1 MIEHVQKKQ
10 DIQVSTV
17 KQVKNTSNVT
27 TPTFEFKTEAL
38 KDSYTPKSFCDED
51 TKALLMNATK
61 EIGISNYNPTVLKN
75 NNIAIAKSQTHLID
89 MIKYYEGDKNY
100 YYEAFTSSYKDKFG
114 TSTYGFG
121 ELGKKN
127 VTQKQ
132 AYEGL
137 CKKLKQTSKEVKNV
151 LNNRIGKG
159 TYEALPS
166 SIKEVLIDLCYNKGL
181 PKISQNA
188 ALMQAIKTK
197 DYSGVIKN
205 SVYLYS
211 GKSNAVKKEEP
222 GLYSRSLNRMILGIK
237 DLKGKEL
244 AEAKVEIENVYKRAK
259 NCFKKN
265 NSSTAELDKIYEQY
279 KTGKISS
286 EPISAESY
294 KVKIKENFKGKGL
307 YSIAKTYYE
316 KIGNTEIS
324 FTDFYKKIQ
333 ILNNEPDSIEVGQ
346 EIKLPLIKGVSK
358 LKTSESIAALNQKT
372 QTKNISQE
380 DNALKNTEE
389 KPGFWKSIGNGI
401 VNFFK
406 AIGNGIKNA
415 CKWVVGF
422 FSKKEDKGIEQEE
435 DDSSKTPFE
444 RILKRGKIEQM
455 GELSVINY
463 DYTIKQGDNLWSLA
477 KEYDTNVD
485 RLTNDNKITDAS
497 KINIDQHI
505 NIQKLGYKVKK
516 GDNLFQIAKK
526 FGLTVEML
534 KDLNNMEDA
543 NQIKADKMIEIPG
556 FIYETKEGDSLEKIA
571 KQMEVSVDDLK
582 KINNMSTDEIKA
594 GQKLIV
600 VYNDSDYSIAAN
612 KKKVTVDKAT
622 NTITEVVDMSSNKKL
637 KNRPLLQEKRKV
649 NGQVEATRHVFKP
662 TGKGKL
668 SGKTIIVNAG
678 HGYSQAG
685 TDAGATGIDHVE
697 DEWLHNYD
705 NAIRLTNRLCRQ
717 GAKVIFL
724 QGGVNIIGKEIEKKE
739 NKADLFISVHV
750 NACEKPT
757 QDRTQVYFSKN
768 HLDITKKS
776 KKLAQMMERNF
787 DNWIPKHEKIS
798 AKDKFTNPATKKQD
812 YAQSDSANYLVLRE
826 SEKKQNIPA
835 VLWETAFMISPKGR
849 ERLTNPKLMDRYSDL
864 MTKSVVEYFN

>member
-1 MIEHVQKKQ
+1 MINYIQKMNDVKTSEVKVPKFNFQ
-10 DIQVSTV
+10 DYEYKSTFNFETAAPRDNYSV
-17 KQVKNTSNVT
+17 KQ
-27 TPTFEFKTEAL
+27 L
-38 KDSYTPKSFCDED
+38 WDED
-51 TKALLMNATK
+51 TKAVLMNATRQM
-61 EIGISNYNPTVLKN
+61 GISNYSPSKLSDDNV
-75 NNIAIAKSQTHLID
+75 AIAKAQTHLID
-89 MIKYYEGDKNY
+89 MLKYFEGDRNY
-100 YYEAFTSSYKDKFG
+100 YYEAYTTPYQDKFKNW
-114 TSTYGFG
+114 THGFG
-121 ELGKKN
+121 ELGKKK

-132 AYEGL
+132 AYEGM
-137 CKKLKQTSKEVKNV
+137 CKKLEQASKEVKNV
-151 LNNRIGKG
+151 LNKRIANG
-159 TYEALPS
+159 TYEALPN

-181 PKISQNA
+181 PKITQNA
-188 ALMQAIKTK
+188 ALMQAIKSK

-211 GKSNAVKKEEP
+211 GKSGAEKKEEP
-222 GLYSRSLNRMILGIK
+222 GLYTRSLNRMILGTK
-237 DLKGKEL
+237 DLQGKEL
-244 AEAKVEIENVYKRAK
+244 QESKQEIENVYKRAK
-259 NCFKKN
+259 ACFAAN
-265 NSSTAELDKIYEQY
+265 NKSTMALDKIYEQY
-279 KTGKISS
+279 KTGKISAV
-286 EPISAESY
+286 PISAESY
-294 KVKIKENFKGKGL
+294 KVKVEEKFKGKGL
-307 YSIAKTYYE
+307 FAIAQAMYKELGT
-316 KIGNTEIS
+316 TTMS
-324 FTDFYKKIQ
+324 FNEFYKQ
-333 ILNNEPDSIEVGQ
+333 IKDLNNEPDSVEVGQ
-346 EIKLPLIKGVSK
+346 ELKIPAIKEAAK
-358 LKTSESIAALNQKT
+358 LVKTGKTEAANKKVEVNNAEQKESVEK
-372 QTKNISQE
+372 
-380 DNALKNTEE
+380 EE
-389 KPGFWKSIGNGI
+389 KSSIWKRIGNGI

-406 AIGNGIKNA
+406 SIGNWFKNL
-415 CKWVVGF
+415 
-422 FSKKEDKGIEQEE
+422 FSKKEEVEE
-435 DDSSKTPFE
+435 DDSCKTPFQ
-444 RILKRGKIEQM
+444 RLLKKAQIKEM
-455 GELSVINY
+455 GELSVISY
-463 DYTIKQGDNLWSLA
+463 DYTVKQGDNLWKLA

-497 KINIDQHI
+497 KIKIDQHI

-516 GDNLFQIAKK
+516 GDNLFQISKK

-534 KDLNNMEDA
+534 KDLNNIEDV
-543 NQIKADKMIEIPG
+543 NQIKADEMIEIPG

-571 KQMEVSVDDLK
+571 KQMEVSVNDLK

-600 VYNDSDYSIAAN
+600 VYNDSDYSVAAN

-622 NTITEVVDMSSNKKL
+622 NTTTEVVDMSSNKKL
-637 KNRPLLQEKRKV
+637 KNRPLLQEKRRV
-649 NGQVEATRHVFKP
+649 NGQVEATRHVFEP

-685 TDAGATGIDHVE
+685 TDAGTTGIDNVE

-750 NACEKPT
+750 NACETPT

-776 KKLAQMMERNF
+776 EKLAQMMERNF

-798 AKDKFTNPATKKQD
+798 AKEKFINPSTKKQD

-849 ERLTNPKLMDRYSDL
+849 ERLTNPKLMDSYSDL
-864 MTKSVVEYFN
+864 MTKSVVEYFS

>member
-1 MIEHVQKKQ
+1 MINYIQKMNDVKTSDVKVPKFNFQDYEYKSTFNFATAAPSDNYSVQQ
-10 DIQVSTV
+10 LWDEET
-17 KQVKNTSNVT
+17 
-27 TPTFEFKTEAL
+27 
-38 KDSYTPKSFCDED
+38 KSV
-51 TKALLMNATK
+51 LMNATK
-61 EIGISNYNPTVLKN
+61 QMGISNYSPSKLTDD
-75 NNIAIAKSQTHLID
+75 NIAIAKAQTHLID
-89 MIKYYEGDKNY
+89 MLKYFEGDRNY
-100 YYEAFTSSYKDKFG
+100 YYEAYTTPYQDKFKNW
-114 TSTYGFG
+114 THGFG
-121 ELGKKN
+121 ELGKKK
-127 VTQKQ
+127 VTQEQ
-132 AYEGL
+132 AYEGM
-137 CKKLKQTSKEVKNV
+137 CKKLEQASKEVKNV
-151 LNNRIGKG
+151 LNKRIANG
-159 TYEALPS
+159 TYEALPN

-181 PKISQNA
+181 PKITQNA
-188 ALMQAIKTK
+188 ALMQAIKSK

-211 GKSNAVKKEEP
+211 GKSGAEKKEEP
-222 GLYSRSLNRMILGIK
+222 GLYTRSLNRMILGTK
-237 DLKGKEL
+237 DLQGREL
-244 AEAKVEIENVYKRAK
+244 EESKQEIEQIYKRAK
-259 NCFKKN
+259 ACFAAN
-265 NSSTAELDKIYEQY
+265 NQSTMALDKIYEQY
-279 KTGKISS
+279 KTGKISAV
-286 EPISAESY
+286 PISAESY
-294 KVKIKENFKGKGL
+294 KVKVEEKFKGKGL
-307 YSIAKTYYE
+307 FAIAQSLYKELGT
-316 KIGNTEIS
+316 TTIS
-324 FTDFYKKIQ
+324 FKDFYKQ
-333 ILNNEPDSIEVGQ
+333 IKDLNNEPDSVEVGQ
-346 EIKLPLIKGVSK
+346 ELKIPAIKEAAK
-358 LKTSESIAALNQKT
+358 LVKTEKTEVANKKVEVNNAEQKESVEK
-372 QTKNISQE
+372 
-380 DNALKNTEE
+380 EE
-389 KPGFWKSIGNGI
+389 KSSIWKRIGNGI

-406 AIGNGIKNA
+406 SIGNWFKNL
-415 CKWVVGF
+415 
-422 FSKKEDKGIEQEE
+422 FSKKEEVEE
-435 DDSSKTPFE
+435 DDSCKTPFQ
-444 RILKRGKIEQM
+444 RLLKKAQIKEM
-455 GELSVINY
+455 GELSVISY
-463 DYTIKQGDNLWSLA
+463 DYTVKQGDNLWKLA

-497 KINIDQHI
+497 KIKIDQHI

-516 GDNLFQIAKK
+516 GDNLFQISKK

-534 KDLNNMEDA
+534 KDLNNIEDV
-543 NQIKADKMIEIPG
+543 NQIKADEMIEIPG

-600 VYNDSDYSIAAN
+600 VYNDSDYSVAAN

-622 NTITEVVDMSSNKKL
+622 NTTTEVVDMSSNKKL
-637 KNRPLLQEKRKV
+637 KNRPLLQEKRRV
-649 NGQVEATRHVFKP
+649 NGQVEATRHVFEP

-685 TDAGATGIDHVE
+685 TDAGTTGIGNVE

-750 NACEKPT
+750 NACETPT
-757 QDRTQVYFSKN
+757 QDRTQIYFSKN

-776 KKLAQMMERNF
+776 EKLAQMMERNF

-798 AKDKFTNPATKKQD
+798 AKEKFINPSTKKQD

-849 ERLTNPKLMDRYSDL
+849 ERLTNPKLMDSYSDL
-864 MTKSVVEYFN
+864 MTKSVVEYFS

>member
-1 MIEHVQKKQ
+1 MINYIQKMNDVKTSEVKVPKFNFQ
-10 DIQVSTV
+10 DYEYKSTFNFETAAPRDNYSV
-17 KQVKNTSNVT
+17 KQ
-27 TPTFEFKTEAL
+27 L
-38 KDSYTPKSFCDED
+38 WDED
-51 TKALLMNATK
+51 TKAVLMNATRQM
-61 EIGISNYNPTVLKN
+61 GISNYSPSKLSDDNV
-75 NNIAIAKSQTHLID
+75 AIAKAQTHLID
-89 MIKYYEGDKNY
+89 MLKYFEGDRNY
-100 YYEAFTSSYKDKFG
+100 YYEAYTTPYQDKFKNW
-114 TSTYGFG
+114 THGFG
-121 ELGKKN
+121 ELGKKK

-132 AYEGL
+132 AYEGM
-137 CKKLKQTSKEVKNV
+137 CKKLEQASKEVKNV
-151 LNNRIGKG
+151 LNKRIADG
-159 TYEALPS
+159 TYEALPN

-181 PKISQNA
+181 PKITQNA
-188 ALMQAIKTK
+188 ALMQAIKSK

-211 GKSNAVKKEEP
+211 GKSGAEKKEEP
-222 GLYSRSLNRMILGIK
+222 GLYTRSLNRMILGTK
-237 DLKGKEL
+237 DLQGKEL
-244 AEAKVEIENVYKRAK
+244 EESKQEIENVYKRAK
-259 NCFKKN
+259 ACFAAN
-265 NSSTAELDKIYEQY
+265 NKSTMALDKIYEQY
-279 KTGKISS
+279 KTGKISAV
-286 EPISAESY
+286 PISAESY
-294 KVKIKENFKGKGL
+294 KVKVEEKFKGKGL
-307 YSIAKTYYE
+307 FAIAQSLYKELGT
-316 KIGNTEIS
+316 TTIS
-324 FTDFYKKIQ
+324 FKDFYKQ
-333 ILNNEPDSIEVGQ
+333 IKDLNNEPDSVEVGQ
-346 EIKLPLIKGVSK
+346 ELKIPAIKEAAK
-358 LKTSESIAALNQKT
+358 LVKTEKTEAVNKKVEVNNAEQNESVEK
-372 QTKNISQE
+372 
-380 DNALKNTEE
+380 EE
-389 KPGFWKSIGNGI
+389 KSSIWKRIGNGI

-406 AIGNGIKNA
+406 SIGNWFKNL
-415 CKWVVGF
+415 
-422 FSKKEDKGIEQEE
+422 FSKKEEVTEE
-435 DDSSKTPFE
+435 DDSCKTPFQ
-444 RILKRGKIEQM
+444 RLLKKAQIKEM
-455 GELSVINY
+455 GELSVISY
-463 DYTIKQGDNLWSLA
+463 DYTVKQGDNLWKLA

-497 KINIDQHI
+497 KIKIDQHI

-516 GDNLFQIAKK
+516 GDNLFQISKK

-534 KDLNNMEDA
+534 KDLNNIEDV
-543 NQIKADKMIEIPG
+543 NQIKADEMIEIPG

-600 VYNDSDYSIAAN
+600 VYNDSDYSVAAN

-622 NTITEVVDMSSNKKL
+622 NTTTEVVDMSSNKKL
-637 KNRPLLQEKRKV
+637 KNRPLLQEKRRV
-649 NGQVEATRHVFKP
+649 NGQVEATRHVFEP

-685 TDAGATGIDHVE
+685 TDAGTTGIDNVE

-750 NACEKPT
+750 NACETPT

-776 KKLAQMMERNF
+776 EKLAKMMERNF
-787 DNWIPKHEKIS
+787 DNWIPKHEKIA
-798 AKDKFTNPATKKQD
+798 AKDVFKNNGKQD
-812 YAQSDSANYLVLRE
+812 YAQSESANYLVLRE

-849 ERLTNPKLMDRYSDL
+849 ERLTNPKLMDSYSDL
-864 MTKSVVEYFN
+864 MTKSVVEYFS

>member
-1 MIEHVQKKQ
+1 MINYIQKMNDVKTSEVKVPKFNFQ
-10 DIQVSTV
+10 DYEYKSTFNFETAAPRDNYSV
-17 KQVKNTSNVT
+17 KQ
-27 TPTFEFKTEAL
+27 L
-38 KDSYTPKSFCDED
+38 WDED
-51 TKALLMNATK
+51 TKAVLMNATRQM
-61 EIGISNYNPTVLKN
+61 GISNYSPSKLSDDNV
-75 NNIAIAKSQTHLID
+75 AIAKAQTHLID
-89 MIKYYEGDKNY
+89 MLKYFEGDRNY
-100 YYEAFTSSYKDKFG
+100 YYEAYTTPYQDKFKNW
-114 TSTYGFG
+114 THGFG
-121 ELGKKN
+121 ELGKKK

-132 AYEGL
+132 AYEGM
-137 CKKLKQTSKEVKNV
+137 CKKLEQASKEVKNV
-151 LNNRIGKG
+151 LNKRIANG
-159 TYEALPS
+159 TYEALPN

-181 PKISQNA
+181 PKITQNA
-188 ALMQAIKTK
+188 ALMQAIKSK

-211 GKSNAVKKEEP
+211 GKSGAEKKEEP
-222 GLYSRSLNRMILGIK
+222 GLYTRSLNRMILGTK
-237 DLKGKEL
+237 DLQGKEL
-244 AEAKVEIENVYKRAK
+244 QESKQEIENVYKRAK
-259 NCFKKN
+259 ACFAAN
-265 NSSTAELDKIYEQY
+265 NKSTMALDKIYEQY
-279 KTGKISS
+279 KTGKISAV
-286 EPISAESY
+286 PISAESY
-294 KVKIKENFKGKGL
+294 KVKVEEKFKGKGL
-307 YSIAKTYYE
+307 FAIAQAMYKELGT
-316 KIGNTEIS
+316 TTMS
-324 FTDFYKKIQ
+324 FNEFYKQ
-333 ILNNEPDSIEVGQ
+333 IKDLNNEPDSVEVGQ
-346 EIKLPLIKGVSK
+346 ELKIPAIKEAAK
-358 LKTSESIAALNQKT
+358 LVKTGKTEAANKKVEVNNAEQKESVEK
-372 QTKNISQE
+372 
-380 DNALKNTEE
+380 EE
-389 KPGFWKSIGNGI
+389 KSSIWKRIGNGI

-406 AIGNGIKNA
+406 SIGNWFKNL
-415 CKWVVGF
+415 
-422 FSKKEDKGIEQEE
+422 FSKKEEVEE
-435 DDSSKTPFE
+435 DDSCKTPFQ
-444 RILKRGKIEQM
+444 RLLKKAQIKEM
-455 GELSVINY
+455 GELSVISY
-463 DYTIKQGDNLWSLA
+463 DYTVKQGDNLWKLA

-497 KINIDQHI
+497 KIKIDQHI

-516 GDNLFQIAKK
+516 GDNLFQISKK

-534 KDLNNMEDA
+534 KDLNNIEDV
-543 NQIKADKMIEIPG
+543 NQIKADEMIEIPG

-600 VYNDSDYSIAAN
+600 VYNDSDYSVAAN

-622 NTITEVVDMSSNKKL
+622 NTTTEVVDMSSNKKL
-637 KNRPLLQEKRKV
+637 KNRPLLQEKRRV
-649 NGQVEATRHVFKP
+649 NGQVEATRHVFEP

-685 TDAGATGIDHVE
+685 TDAGTTGIDNVE

-750 NACEKPT
+750 NACETPT

-776 KKLAQMMERNF
+776 EKLAQMMERNF

-798 AKDKFTNPATKKQD
+798 AKEKFINPSTKKQD
-812 YAQSDSANYLVLRE
+812 YAQSETANYLVLRE

-849 ERLTNPKLMDRYSDL
+849 ERLTNPKLMDSYSDL
-864 MTKSVVEYFN
+864 MTKSVIEYFS

>member
-1 MIEHVQKKQ
+1 MINYIQKMNDVKTSEVKVPKFNFQ
-10 DIQVSTV
+10 DYEYKSTFNFETAAPRDNYSV
-17 KQVKNTSNVT
+17 KQ
-27 TPTFEFKTEAL
+27 L
-38 KDSYTPKSFCDED
+38 WDED
-51 TKALLMNATK
+51 TKAVLMNATRQM
-61 EIGISNYNPTVLKN
+61 GISNYSPSKLSDDNV
-75 NNIAIAKSQTHLID
+75 AIAKAQTHLID
-89 MIKYYEGDKNY
+89 MLKYFEGDRNY
-100 YYEAFTSSYKDKFG
+100 YYEAYTTPYQDKFKNW
-114 TSTYGFG
+114 TYGFG
-121 ELGKKN
+121 ELGKKK

-137 CKKLKQTSKEVKNV
+137 CKKLEQSSKEVKNV
-151 LNNRIGKG
+151 LNKRIANG
-159 TYEALPS
+159 TYEALPN

-181 PKISQNA
+181 PKITQNA
-188 ALMQAIKTK
+188 ALMQAIKSK

-211 GKSNAVKKEEP
+211 GKSGAEKKEEP
-222 GLYSRSLNRMILGIK
+222 GLYTRSLNRMILGTK
-237 DLKGKEL
+237 DLQGKEL
-244 AEAKVEIENVYKRAK
+244 QESKQEIENVYKRAK
-259 NCFKKN
+259 ACFAAN
-265 NSSTAELDKIYEQY
+265 NQSTMALDKIYEQY
-279 KTGKISS
+279 KTGKISAV
-286 EPISAESY
+286 PISAESY
-294 KVKIKENFKGKGL
+294 KVKVEEKFKGKGL
-307 YSIAKTYYE
+307 FAIAQSLYKELGT
-316 KIGNTEIS
+316 TTIS
-324 FTDFYKKIQ
+324 FKDFYKQ
-333 ILNNEPDSIEVGQ
+333 IKDLNNEPDSVEVGQ
-346 EIKLPLIKGVSK
+346 ELKIPAIKEAAK
-358 LKTSESIAALNQKT
+358 LVKTEKTEAANKKVEVNNAEQKESVEK
-372 QTKNISQE
+372 
-380 DNALKNTEE
+380 EE
-389 KPGFWKSIGNGI
+389 KSSIWKRIGNGI

-406 AIGNGIKNA
+406 SIGNWFKNL
-415 CKWVVGF
+415 
-422 FSKKEDKGIEQEE
+422 FSKKEEVEE
-435 DDSSKTPFE
+435 DDSCKTPFQ
-444 RILKRGKIEQM
+444 RLLKKAQIKEM
-455 GELSVINY
+455 GELSVISY
-463 DYTIKQGDNLWSLA
+463 DYTVKQGDNLWKLA

-497 KINIDQHI
+497 KIKIDQHI

-516 GDNLFQIAKK
+516 GDNLFQISKK

-534 KDLNNMEDA
+534 KDLNNIEDV
-543 NQIKADKMIEIPG
+543 NQIKADEMIEIPG
-556 FIYETKEGDSLEKIA
+556 FIYETKDGDSLEKIA

-600 VYNDSDYSIAAN
+600 VYNDSDYSVAAN

-622 NTITEVVDMSSNKKL
+622 NTTTEVVDMSSNKKL
-637 KNRPLLQEKRKV
+637 KNRPLLQEKRRV
-649 NGQVEATRHVFKP
+649 NGQVEATRHVFEP

-685 TDAGATGIDHVE
+685 TDAGTTGIDNVE

-750 NACEKPT
+750 NACETPT

-776 KKLAQMMERNF
+776 EKLAQMMERNF

-798 AKDKFTNPATKKQD
+798 AKDKFINPSTKEQD

-849 ERLTNPKLMDRYSDL
+849 ERLTNPKLMDSYSDL
-864 MTKSVVEYFN
+864 MTKSVVEYFS

>member
-1 MIEHVQKKQ
+1 MINYIQKMNDVKTSDVKVPKFNFQ
-10 DIQVSTV
+10 DYEYKSTFNFETAAPRDNYSV
-17 KQVKNTSNVT
+17 KQ
-27 TPTFEFKTEAL
+27 L
-38 KDSYTPKSFCDED
+38 WDED
-51 TKALLMNATK
+51 TKAVLMNATRQM
-61 EIGISNYNPTVLKN
+61 GISNYSPSKLTDDNV
-75 NNIAIAKSQTHLID
+75 AIAKAQTHLID
-89 MIKYYEGDKNY
+89 MLKYFEGDRNY
-100 YYEAFTSSYKDKFG
+100 YYEAYTTPYQDKFKNW
-114 TSTYGFG
+114 THGFG
-121 ELGKKN
+121 ELGKKK

-132 AYEGL
+132 SYEGM
-137 CKKLKQTSKEVKNV
+137 CKKLEQASKEVKNV
-151 LNNRIGKG
+151 LNKRIADG
-159 TYEALPS
+159 TYEALPN

-181 PKISQNA
+181 PKITQNA
-188 ALMQAIKTK
+188 ALMQAIKSK

-211 GKSNAVKKEEP
+211 GKSGAEKKEEP
-222 GLYSRSLNRMILGIK
+222 GLYTRSLNRMILGTK
-237 DLKGKEL
+237 DLQGKEL
-244 AEAKVEIENVYKRAK
+244 QESKQEIENVYKRAK
-259 NCFKKN
+259 ACFAAN
-265 NSSTAELDKIYEQY
+265 NKSTMALDKIYEQY
-279 KTGKISS
+279 KTGKISAA
-286 EPISAESY
+286 PISAESY
-294 KVKIKENFKGKGL
+294 KVKVEEKFKGKGL
-307 YSIAKTYYE
+307 FAIAQAIYKELGT
-316 KIGNTEIS
+316 TTMS
-324 FTDFYKKIQ
+324 FKEFYKQ
-333 ILNNEPDSIEVGQ
+333 IKDLNNEPDSVEVGQ
-346 EIKLPLIKGVSK
+346 ELKIPAIKEAAK
-358 LKTSESIAALNQKT
+358 LVKTGKTEAANKKVEVNNAEQKESVEK
-372 QTKNISQE
+372 
-380 DNALKNTEE
+380 EE
-389 KPGFWKSIGNGI
+389 KSSIWKRIGNGI

-406 AIGNGIKNA
+406 SIGNWFKNL
-415 CKWVVGF
+415 
-422 FSKKEDKGIEQEE
+422 FSKKEEVEE
-435 DDSSKTPFE
+435 DDSCKTPFQ
-444 RILKRGKIEQM
+444 RLLKKAQIKEM
-455 GELSVINY
+455 GELSVISY
-463 DYTIKQGDNLWSLA
+463 DYTVKQGDNLWKLA

-497 KINIDQHI
+497 KIKIDQHI

-516 GDNLFQIAKK
+516 GDNLFQISKK

-534 KDLNNMEDA
+534 KDLNNIEDV
-543 NQIKADKMIEIPG
+543 NQIKADEMIEIPG

-600 VYNDSDYSIAAN
+600 VYNDSDYSVAAN

-622 NTITEVVDMSSNKKL
+622 NTTTEVVDMSSNKKL
-637 KNRPLLQEKRKV
+637 KNRPLLQEKRRV
-649 NGQVEATRHVFKP
+649 NGQVEATRHVFEP

-685 TDAGATGIDHVE
+685 TDAGTTGIDNVE

-750 NACEKPT
+750 NACETPT

-776 KKLAQMMERNF
+776 EKLAQMMERNF

-798 AKDKFTNPATKKQD
+798 AKEKFINPSTKKQD

-849 ERLTNPKLMDRYSDL
+849 ERLTNPKLMDSYSDL
-864 MTKSVVEYFN
+864 MTKSVVEYFS

>member
-1 MIEHVQKKQ
+1 MINYIQKMNDVKTSEVKVPKFNFQ
-10 DIQVSTV
+10 DYEYKSTFNFETAAPRDNYSV
-17 KQVKNTSNVT
+17 KQ
-27 TPTFEFKTEAL
+27 L
-38 KDSYTPKSFCDED
+38 WDED
-51 TKALLMNATK
+51 TKAVLMNATRQM
-61 EIGISNYNPTVLKN
+61 GISNYSPSKLSDDNV
-75 NNIAIAKSQTHLID
+75 AIAKAQTHLID
-89 MIKYYEGDKNY
+89 MLKYFEGDRNY
-100 YYEAFTSSYKDKFG
+100 YYEAYTTPYQDKFKNW
-114 TSTYGFG
+114 TYGFG
-121 ELGKKN
+121 ELGKKK

-132 AYEGL
+132 AYEGM
-137 CKKLKQTSKEVKNV
+137 CKKLEQASKEVKNV
-151 LNNRIGKG
+151 LNKRIANG
-159 TYEALPS
+159 TYEALPN

-181 PKISQNA
+181 PKITQNA
-188 ALMQAIKTK
+188 ALMQAIKSK

-211 GKSNAVKKEEP
+211 GKSGAEKKEEP
-222 GLYSRSLNRMILGIK
+222 GLYTRSLNRMILGTK
-237 DLKGKEL
+237 DLQGKEL
-244 AEAKVEIENVYKRAK
+244 QESKQEIENVYKRAK
-259 NCFKKN
+259 ACFAAN
-265 NSSTAELDKIYEQY
+265 NKSTMALDKIYEQY
-279 KTGKISS
+279 KTGKISAV
-286 EPISAESY
+286 PISAESY
-294 KVKIKENFKGKGL
+294 KVKVEEKFKGKGL
-307 YSIAKTYYE
+307 FAIAQAIYKELGT
-316 KIGNTEIS
+316 TTMS
-324 FTDFYKKIQ
+324 FKEFYKQ
-333 ILNNEPDSIEVGQ
+333 IKDLNNEPDSVEVGQ
-346 EIKLPLIKGVSK
+346 ELKIPAIKEAAK
-358 LKTSESIAALNQKT
+358 LVKTEKTEAANKKVEVNNAEQKESVEK
-372 QTKNISQE
+372 
-380 DNALKNTEE
+380 EE
-389 KPGFWKSIGNGI
+389 KSSIWKRIGNGI

-406 AIGNGIKNA
+406 SIGNWFKN
-415 CKWVVGF
+415 F
-422 FSKKEDKGIEQEE
+422 FSKKEEVEE
-435 DDSSKTPFE
+435 DDSCKTPFQ
-444 RILKRGKIEQM
+444 RLLKKAQIKEM
-455 GELSVINY
+455 GELSVISY
-463 DYTIKQGDNLWSLA
+463 DYTVKQGDNLWKLA

-497 KINIDQHI
+497 KIKIDQHI

-526 FGLTVEML
+526 LGLTVEML
-534 KDLNNMEDA
+534 KDLNNIEDV
-543 NQIKADKMIEIPG
+543 NQIKADEMIEIPG

-600 VYNDSDYSIAAN
+600 VYNDSDYSVAAN

-622 NTITEVVDMSSNKKL
+622 NTTTEVVDMSSNKKL
-637 KNRPLLQEKRKV
+637 KNRPLLQEKRRV
-649 NGQVEATRHVFKP
+649 NGQVEATRQVFEP

-685 TDAGATGIDHVE
+685 TDTGTTGIDNVE

-750 NACEKPT
+750 NACETPT

-776 KKLAQMMERNF
+776 EKLAQMMERNF

-798 AKDKFTNPATKKQD
+798 AKDKFINPSTKEQD
-812 YAQSDSANYLVLRE
+812 YAQSDRANYLVLRE

-849 ERLTNPKLMDRYSDL
+849 ERLTNPKLMDSYSDL
-864 MTKSVVEYFN
+864 MTKSVVEYFS

>member
-1 MIEHVQKKQ
+1 MINYIQKMNDVKTSEVKVPKFNFQ
-10 DIQVSTV
+10 DYEYKSTFNFETAAPRDNYSV
-17 KQVKNTSNVT
+17 KQ
-27 TPTFEFKTEAL
+27 L
-38 KDSYTPKSFCDED
+38 WDED
-51 TKALLMNATK
+51 TKAVLMNATRQM
-61 EIGISNYNPTVLKN
+61 GISNYSPSKLTDD
-75 NNIAIAKSQTHLID
+75 NIAIAKAQTHLID
-89 MIKYYEGDKNY
+89 MLKYFEGDRNY
-100 YYEAFTSSYKDKFG
+100 YYEAYTTPYQDKFKNW
-114 TSTYGFG
+114 TYGFG
-121 ELGKKN
+121 ELGKKK

-137 CKKLKQTSKEVKNV
+137 CKKLEQSSKEVKNV
-151 LNNRIGKG
+151 LNKRIANG
-159 TYEALPS
+159 TYEALPN

-181 PKISQNA
+181 PKITQNA
-188 ALMQAIKTK
+188 ALMQAIKSK

-211 GKSNAVKKEEP
+211 GKSGAEKKEEP
-222 GLYSRSLNRMILGIK
+222 GLYTRSLNRMILGTK
-237 DLKGKEL
+237 DLQGKEL
-244 AEAKVEIENVYKRAK
+244 QESKQEIENVYKRAK
-259 NCFKKN
+259 ACFAAN
-265 NSSTAELDKIYEQY
+265 NQSTMALDKIYEQY
-279 KTGKISS
+279 KTGKISAV
-286 EPISAESY
+286 PISAESY
-294 KVKIKENFKGKGL
+294 KVKVEEKFKGKGL
-307 YSIAKTYYE
+307 FAIAQSLYKELGT
-316 KIGNTEIS
+316 TTIS
-324 FTDFYKKIQ
+324 FKDFYKQ
-333 ILNNEPDSIEVGQ
+333 IKDLNNEPDSVEVGQ
-346 EIKLPLIKGVSK
+346 ELKIPAIKEAAK
-358 LKTSESIAALNQKT
+358 LVKTEKTEAANKKVEVNNAEQKESVEK
-372 QTKNISQE
+372 
-380 DNALKNTEE
+380 EE
-389 KPGFWKSIGNGI
+389 KSSIWKRIGNGI

-406 AIGNGIKNA
+406 SIGNWFKNL
-415 CKWVVGF
+415 
-422 FSKKEDKGIEQEE
+422 FSKKEEVEE
-435 DDSSKTPFE
+435 DDSCKTPFQ
-444 RILKRGKIEQM
+444 RLLKKAQIKEM
-455 GELSVINY
+455 GELSVISY
-463 DYTIKQGDNLWSLA
+463 DYTVKQGDNLWKLA

-497 KINIDQHI
+497 KIKIDQHI

-516 GDNLFQIAKK
+516 GDNLFQISKK

-534 KDLNNMEDA
+534 KDLNNIEDV
-543 NQIKADKMIEIPG
+543 NQIKADEMIEIPG

-600 VYNDSDYSIAAN
+600 VYNDSDYSVAAN

-622 NTITEVVDMSSNKKL
+622 NTTTEVVDMSSNKKL
-637 KNRPLLQEKRKV
+637 KNRPLLQEKRRV
-649 NGQVEATRHVFKP
+649 NGQVEATRHVFEP

-685 TDAGATGIDHVE
+685 TDAGTTGIDNVE

-750 NACEKPT
+750 NACEIPT

-776 KKLAQMMERNF
+776 EKLAKMMERNF

-798 AKDKFTNPATKKQD
+798 AKEKFINPSTKEQD

-849 ERLTNPKLMDRYSDL
+849 ERLTNPKLMDSYSDL
-864 MTKSVVEYFN
+864 MTKSVVEYFS

>member
-1 MIEHVQKKQ
+1 MINYIQKMNDVKTSDVKVPKFNFQDYEYKSTFNFATAAPSDNYSVQQ
-10 DIQVSTV
+10 LWDEET
-17 KQVKNTSNVT
+17 
-27 TPTFEFKTEAL
+27 
-38 KDSYTPKSFCDED
+38 KSV
-51 TKALLMNATK
+51 LMNATK
-61 EIGISNYNPTVLKN
+61 QMGISNYSPSKLTDD
-75 NNIAIAKSQTHLID
+75 NIAIAKAQTHLID
-89 MIKYYEGDKNY
+89 MLKYFEGDRNY
-100 YYEAFTSSYKDKFG
+100 YYEAYTTPYQDKFKNW
-114 TSTYGFG
+114 THGFG
-121 ELGKKN
+121 ELGKKK
-127 VTQKQ
+127 VTQEQ
-132 AYEGL
+132 AYEGM
-137 CKKLKQTSKEVKNV
+137 CKKLEQASKEVKNV
-151 LNNRIGKG
+151 LNKRIAGG
-159 TYEALPS
+159 TYESLPN

-181 PKISQNA
+181 PKITQNA

-205 SVYLYS
+205 SVYLFS
-211 GKSNAVKKEEP
+211 GKSGAEKKEEP
-222 GLYSRSLNRMILGIK
+222 GLYTRSLNRMILGTK
-237 DLKGKEL
+237 DLQGKEL
-244 AEAKVEIENVYKRAK
+244 EESKQEIEQIYKRAK
-259 NCFKKN
+259 ACFAAN
-265 NSSTAELDKIYEQY
+265 NQSTMALDKIYEQY
-279 KTGKISS
+279 KTGKITAV
-286 EPISAESY
+286 PISAESY
-294 KVKIKENFKGKGL
+294 KVKVDEKFKGKGL
-307 YSIAKTYYE
+307 FAIAQSLYKELGT
-316 KIGNTEIS
+316 TTIS
-324 FTDFYKKIQ
+324 FKDFYKQ
-333 ILNNEPDSIEVGQ
+333 IKDLNNEPDSVEVGQ
-346 EIKLPLIKGVSK
+346 ELKIPAIKGAAK
-358 LKTSESIAALNQKT
+358 LTKVEKTVAADKKVDVNNAK
-372 QTKNISQE
+372 QE
-380 DNALKNTEE
+380 ETVENEE
-389 KPGFWKSIGNGI
+389 KPGFWKRIGNGI

-406 AIGNGIKNA
+406 SIGNWFKNIFA
-415 CKWVVGF
+415 
-422 FSKKEDKGIEQEE
+422 KKEEVEE
-435 DDSSKTPFE
+435 DDSCKTPFQ
-444 RILKRGKIEQM
+444 RLLKKAQIKEM
-455 GELSVINY
+455 GELSLISY
-463 DYTIKQGDNLWSLA
+463 DYTVKQGDNLWKLA

-497 KINIDQHI
+497 KIKIDQHI

-516 GDNLFQIAKK
+516 GDNLFQISKK

-534 KDLNNMEDA
+534 KDLNNIEDV
-543 NQIKADKMIEIPG
+543 NQIKADEMIEIPG

-582 KINNMSTDEIKA
+582 KINNMSTDKIKA

-600 VYNDSDYSIAAN
+600 VYNDSDYSVAAN

-622 NTITEVVDMSSNKKL
+622 NTTTEVVDMSSNKQL
-637 KNRPLLQEKRKV
+637 KNRPLLQEKRRV
-649 NGQVEATRHVFKP
+649 NGQVEATRHVFEP

-685 TDAGATGIDHVE
+685 TDAGTPGIDNVE

-750 NACEKPT
+750 NACETPT

-787 DNWIPKHEKIS
+787 DNWIPKNEKIS
-798 AKDKFTNPATKKQD
+798 AKDKFVNPATKEQD

-849 ERLTNPKLMDRYSDL
+849 ERLTNPKLMDSYSDL
-864 MTKSVVEYFN
+864 MTKSVVEYFS

>member
-1 MIEHVQKKQ
+1 MINYIQKMNDVKTSEVKVPKFNFQ
-10 DIQVSTV
+10 DYEYKSTFNFETAAPRDNYSV
-17 KQVKNTSNVT
+17 KQ
-27 TPTFEFKTEAL
+27 L
-38 KDSYTPKSFCDED
+38 WDED
-51 TKALLMNATK
+51 TKAVLMNATRQM
-61 EIGISNYNPTVLKN
+61 GISNYSPSKLSDDNV
-75 NNIAIAKSQTHLID
+75 AIAKAQTHLID
-89 MIKYYEGDKNY
+89 MLKYFEGDRNY
-100 YYEAFTSSYKDKFG
+100 YYEAYTTPYQDKFKNW
-114 TSTYGFG
+114 THGFG
-121 ELGKKN
+121 ELGKKK

-132 AYEGL
+132 AYEGM
-137 CKKLKQTSKEVKNV
+137 CKKLEQASKEVKNV
-151 LNNRIGKG
+151 LNKRIANG
-159 TYEALPS
+159 TYEALPN

-181 PKISQNA
+181 PKITQNA
-188 ALMQAIKTK
+188 ALMQAIKSK

-211 GKSNAVKKEEP
+211 GKSGAEKKEEP
-222 GLYSRSLNRMILGIK
+222 GLYTRSLNRMILGTK
-237 DLKGKEL
+237 DLQGKEL
-244 AEAKVEIENVYKRAK
+244 QESKQEIENVYKRAK
-259 NCFKKN
+259 TCFAAN
-265 NSSTAELDKIYEQY
+265 NKSTMALDKIYEQY
-279 KTGKISS
+279 KTGKISAA
-286 EPISAESY
+286 PISAESY
-294 KVKIKENFKGKGL
+294 KVKVEEKFKGKGL
-307 YSIAKTYYE
+307 FAIAQAIYKELGT
-316 KIGNTEIS
+316 TTMS
-324 FTDFYKKIQ
+324 FKEFYKQ
-333 ILNNEPDSIEVGQ
+333 IKDLNNEPDSVEVGQ
-346 EIKLPLIKGVSK
+346 ELKIPAIKEAAK
-358 LKTSESIAALNQKT
+358 LVKTEKTEAANKKVEVNNAEQKESVEK
-372 QTKNISQE
+372 
-380 DNALKNTEE
+380 EE
-389 KPGFWKSIGNGI
+389 KSSIWKRIGNGI

-406 AIGNGIKNA
+406 SIGNWFKN
-415 CKWVVGF
+415 F
-422 FSKKEDKGIEQEE
+422 FSKKEEVEE
-435 DDSSKTPFE
+435 DDSCKTPFQ
-444 RILKRGKIEQM
+444 RLLKKAQIKEM
-455 GELSVINY
+455 GELSLISY
-463 DYTIKQGDNLWSLA
+463 DYTVKQGDNLWKLA

-497 KINIDQHI
+497 KIKIDQHI

-516 GDNLFQIAKK
+516 GDNLFQISKK

-534 KDLNNMEDA
+534 KDLNNIEDV
-543 NQIKADKMIEIPG
+543 NQIKAGEMIEIPG

-600 VYNDSDYSIAAN
+600 VYNDSDYSVAAN
-612 KKKVTVDKAT
+612 KKKITVDKAT
-622 NTITEVVDMSSNKKL
+622 NTTTEVVDMSSNKKL
-637 KNRPLLQEKRKV
+637 KNRPLLQEKRRV
-649 NGQVEATRHVFKP
+649 NGQVEATRHVFEP

-685 TDAGATGIDHVE
+685 TDAGTTGIDNVE

-750 NACEKPT
+750 NACETPT

-776 KKLAQMMERNF
+776 EKLAQMMERNF

-798 AKDKFTNPATKKQD
+798 AKEKFINPSTKEQD

-849 ERLTNPKLMDRYSDL
+849 ERLTNPKLMDSYSDL
-864 MTKSVVEYFN
+864 MTKSVVEYFS

>member
-1 MIEHVQKKQ
+1 MINYIQKMNDVKTSEVKVPKFNFQ
-10 DIQVSTV
+10 DYEYKSTFNFETAAPRDNYSV
-17 KQVKNTSNVT
+17 KQ
-27 TPTFEFKTEAL
+27 L
-38 KDSYTPKSFCDED
+38 WDED
-51 TKALLMNATK
+51 TKAVLMNATRQM
-61 EIGISNYNPTVLKN
+61 GISNYSPSKLSDDNV
-75 NNIAIAKSQTHLID
+75 AIAKAQTHLID
-89 MIKYYEGDKNY
+89 MLKYFEGDRNY
-100 YYEAFTSSYKDKFG
+100 YYEAYTTPYQDKFKNW
-114 TSTYGFG
+114 THGFG
-121 ELGKKN
+121 ELGKKK

-132 AYEGL
+132 AYEGM
-137 CKKLKQTSKEVKNV
+137 CKKLEQASKEVKNV
-151 LNNRIGKG
+151 LNKRIANG
-159 TYEALPS
+159 TYEALPN

-181 PKISQNA
+181 PKITQNA
-188 ALMQAIKTK
+188 ALMQAIKSK

-211 GKSNAVKKEEP
+211 GKSGAEKKEEP
-222 GLYSRSLNRMILGIK
+222 GLYTRSLNRMILGTK
-237 DLKGKEL
+237 DLQGKEL
-244 AEAKVEIENVYKRAK
+244 QESKQEIENVYKRAK
-259 NCFKKN
+259 ACFAAN
-265 NSSTAELDKIYEQY
+265 NKSTMALDKIYEQY
-279 KTGKISS
+279 KTGKISAV
-286 EPISAESY
+286 PISAESY
-294 KVKIKENFKGKGL
+294 KVKVEEKFKGKGL
-307 YSIAKTYYE
+307 FAIAQAMYKELGT
-316 KIGNTEIS
+316 TTMS
-324 FTDFYKKIQ
+324 FNEFYKQ
-333 ILNNEPDSIEVGQ
+333 IKDLNNEPDSVEVGQ
-346 EIKLPLIKGVSK
+346 ELKIPAIKEAAK
-358 LKTSESIAALNQKT
+358 LVKTGKTEAANKKVEVNNAEQKESVEK
-372 QTKNISQE
+372 
-380 DNALKNTEE
+380 EE
-389 KPGFWKSIGNGI
+389 KSSIWKRIGNGI

-406 AIGNGIKNA
+406 SIGNWFKNL
-415 CKWVVGF
+415 
-422 FSKKEDKGIEQEE
+422 FSKKEEVEE
-435 DDSSKTPFE
+435 DDSCKTPFQ
-444 RILKRGKIEQM
+444 RLLKKAQIKEM
-455 GELSVINY
+455 GELSVISY
-463 DYTIKQGDNLWSLA
+463 DYTVKQGDNLWKLA

-497 KINIDQHI
+497 KIKIDQHI

-516 GDNLFQIAKK
+516 GDNLFQISKK

-534 KDLNNMEDA
+534 KDLNNIEDV
-543 NQIKADKMIEIPG
+543 NQIKADEMIEIPG

-600 VYNDSDYSIAAN
+600 VYNDSDYSVAAN

-622 NTITEVVDMSSNKKL
+622 NTTTEVVDMSSNKKL
-637 KNRPLLQEKRKV
+637 KNRPLLQEKRRV
-649 NGQVEATRHVFKP
+649 NGQVEATRHVFEP

-685 TDAGATGIDHVE
+685 TDAGTTGIDNVE

-750 NACEKPT
+750 NACETPT

-776 KKLAQMMERNF
+776 EKLAQMMERNF

-798 AKDKFTNPATKKQD
+798 AKEKFINPSTKKQD

-849 ERLTNPKLMDRYSDL
+849 ERLTNPKLMDSYSDL
-864 MTKSVVEYFN
+864 MTKSVVEYFS

>member
-1 MIEHVQKKQ
+1 MINYIQKMNDVKTSEVKVPKFNFQ
-10 DIQVSTV
+10 DYEYKSTFNFETAAPRDNYSV
-17 KQVKNTSNVT
+17 KQ
-27 TPTFEFKTEAL
+27 L
-38 KDSYTPKSFCDED
+38 WDED
-51 TKALLMNATK
+51 TKAVLMNATRQM
-61 EIGISNYNPTVLKN
+61 GISNYSPSKLTDD
-75 NNIAIAKSQTHLID
+75 NIAIAKAQTHLID
-89 MIKYYEGDKNY
+89 MLKYFEGDRNY
-100 YYEAFTSSYKDKFG
+100 YYEAYTTPYQDKFKNW
-114 TSTYGFG
+114 TYGFG
-121 ELGKKN
+121 ELGKKK

-137 CKKLKQTSKEVKNV
+137 CKKLEQSSKEVKNV
-151 LNNRIGKG
+151 LNKRIANG
-159 TYEALPS
+159 TYEALPN

-181 PKISQNA
+181 PKITQNA
-188 ALMQAIKTK
+188 ALMQAIKSK

-211 GKSNAVKKEEP
+211 GKSGAEKKEEP
-222 GLYSRSLNRMILGIK
+222 GLYTRSLNRMILGTK
-237 DLKGKEL
+237 DLQGKEL
-244 AEAKVEIENVYKRAK
+244 QESKQEIENVYKRAK
-259 NCFKKN
+259 ACFAAN
-265 NSSTAELDKIYEQY
+265 NQSTMALDKIYEQY
-279 KTGKISS
+279 KTGKISAV
-286 EPISAESY
+286 PISAESY
-294 KVKIKENFKGKGL
+294 KVKVEEKFKGKGL
-307 YSIAKTYYE
+307 FAIAQSLYKELGT
-316 KIGNTEIS
+316 TTIS
-324 FTDFYKKIQ
+324 FKDFYKQ
-333 ILNNEPDSIEVGQ
+333 IKDLNNEPDSVEVGQ
-346 EIKLPLIKGVSK
+346 ELKIPAIKEAAK
-358 LKTSESIAALNQKT
+358 LVKTEKTEAANKKVEVNNAEQKESVEK
-372 QTKNISQE
+372 
-380 DNALKNTEE
+380 EE
-389 KPGFWKSIGNGI
+389 KSSIWKRIGNGI

-406 AIGNGIKNA
+406 SIGNWFKNL
-415 CKWVVGF
+415 
-422 FSKKEDKGIEQEE
+422 FSKKEEVEE
-435 DDSSKTPFE
+435 DDSCKTPFQ
-444 RILKRGKIEQM
+444 RLLKKAQIKEM
-455 GELSVINY
+455 GELSVISY
-463 DYTIKQGDNLWSLA
+463 DYTVKQGDNLWKLA

-497 KINIDQHI
+497 KIKIDQHI

-516 GDNLFQIAKK
+516 GDNLFQISKK

-534 KDLNNMEDA
+534 KDLNNIEDV
-543 NQIKADKMIEIPG
+543 NQIKADEMIEIPG

-600 VYNDSDYSIAAN
+600 VYNDSDYSVAAN

-622 NTITEVVDMSSNKKL
+622 NTTTEVVDMSSNKKL
-637 KNRPLLQEKRKV
+637 KNRPLLQEKRRV
-649 NGQVEATRHVFKP
+649 NGQVEATRHVFEP

-685 TDAGATGIDHVE
+685 TDAGTTGIDNVE

-750 NACEKPT
+750 NACETPT

-776 KKLAQMMERNF
+776 EKLAQMMERNF

-798 AKDKFTNPATKKQD
+798 AKDKFINPSTKEQD

-849 ERLTNPKLMDRYSDL
+849 ERLTNPKLMDSYSDL
-864 MTKSVVEYFN
+864 MTKSVVEYFS

>member
-1 MIEHVQKKQ
+1 MINYIQKMNDVKTSEVKVPKFNFQ
-10 DIQVSTV
+10 DYEYKSTFNFETAAPRDNYSV
-17 KQVKNTSNVT
+17 KQ
-27 TPTFEFKTEAL
+27 FW
-38 KDSYTPKSFCDED
+38 DED
-51 TKALLMNATK
+51 TKAVLMNATRQM
-61 EIGISNYNPTVLKN
+61 GISNYSPSKLSDDNV
-75 NNIAIAKSQTHLID
+75 AIAKAQTHLID
-89 MIKYYEGDKNY
+89 MLKYFEGDRNY
-100 YYEAFTSSYKDKFG
+100 YYEAYTTPYQDKFKNW
-114 TSTYGFG
+114 THGFG
-121 ELGKKN
+121 ELGKKK

-132 AYEGL
+132 AYEGM
-137 CKKLKQTSKEVKNV
+137 CKKLEQASKEVKNV
-151 LNNRIGKG
+151 LNKRIANG
-159 TYEALPS
+159 TYEALPN

-181 PKISQNA
+181 PKITQNA
-188 ALMQAIKTK
+188 ALMQAIKSK

-211 GKSNAVKKEEP
+211 GKSGAEKKEEP
-222 GLYSRSLNRMILGIK
+222 GLYTRSLNRMILGTK
-237 DLKGKEL
+237 DLQGKEL
-244 AEAKVEIENVYKRAK
+244 QESKQEIENVYKRAK
-259 NCFKKN
+259 ACFAAN
-265 NSSTAELDKIYEQY
+265 NKSTMALDKIYEQY
-279 KTGKISS
+279 KTGKISAV
-286 EPISAESY
+286 PISAESY
-294 KVKIKENFKGKGL
+294 KVKVEEKFKGKGL
-307 YSIAKTYYE
+307 FAIAQAMYKELGT
-316 KIGNTEIS
+316 TTMS
-324 FTDFYKKIQ
+324 FNEFYKQ
-333 ILNNEPDSIEVGQ
+333 IKDLNNEPDSVEVGQ
-346 EIKLPLIKGVSK
+346 ELKIPAIKEVAK
-358 LKTSESIAALNQKT
+358 LVKTEKTEAANKKVEVNNAEQKESVEK
-372 QTKNISQE
+372 
-380 DNALKNTEE
+380 EE
-389 KPGFWKSIGNGI
+389 KSSIWKRIGNGI

-406 AIGNGIKNA
+406 SIGNWFKNL
-415 CKWVVGF
+415 
-422 FSKKEDKGIEQEE
+422 FSKKEEVEE
-435 DDSSKTPFE
+435 DDSCKTPFQ
-444 RILKRGKIEQM
+444 RLLKKAQIKEM
-455 GELSVINY
+455 GELSVISY
-463 DYTIKQGDNLWSLA
+463 DYTVKQGDNLWKLA

-497 KINIDQHI
+497 KIKIDQHI

-516 GDNLFQIAKK
+516 GDNLFQISKK

-534 KDLNNMEDA
+534 KDLNNIEDV
-543 NQIKADKMIEIPG
+543 NQIKADEMIEIPG

-600 VYNDSDYSIAAN
+600 VYNDSDYSVAAN

-622 NTITEVVDMSSNKKL
+622 NTTTEVVDMSSNKKL
-637 KNRPLLQEKRKV
+637 KNRPLLQEKRRV
-649 NGQVEATRHVFKP
+649 NGQVEATRHVFEP

-685 TDAGATGIDHVE
+685 TDAGTTGIDNVE

-750 NACEKPT
+750 NACETPT

-776 KKLAQMMERNF
+776 EKLAQMMERNF

-798 AKDKFTNPATKKQD
+798 AKEKFINPSTKKQD
-812 YAQSDSANYLVLRE
+812 YAQSESANYLVLRE

-849 ERLTNPKLMDRYSDL
+849 ERLTNPKLMDSYSDL
-864 MTKSVVEYFN
+864 MTKSVIEYFS

>member
-1 MIEHVQKKQ
+1 MINYIQKMNDVKTSEVKVPKFNFQ
-10 DIQVSTV
+10 DYEYKSTFNFETAAPRDNYSV
-17 KQVKNTSNVT
+17 KQ
-27 TPTFEFKTEAL
+27 L
-38 KDSYTPKSFCDED
+38 WDED
-51 TKALLMNATK
+51 TKAVLMNATRQM
-61 EIGISNYNPTVLKN
+61 GISNYSPSKLTDD
-75 NNIAIAKSQTHLID
+75 NIAIAKAQTHLID
-89 MIKYYEGDKNY
+89 MLKYFEGDRNY
-100 YYEAFTSSYKDKFG
+100 YYEAYTTPYQDKFKNW
-114 TSTYGFG
+114 TYGFG
-121 ELGKKN
+121 ELGKKK

-137 CKKLKQTSKEVKNV
+137 CKKLEQSSKEVKNV
-151 LNNRIGKG
+151 LNKRIANG
-159 TYEALPS
+159 TYEALPN

-181 PKISQNA
+181 PKITQNA
-188 ALMQAIKTK
+188 ALMQAIKSK

-211 GKSNAVKKEEP
+211 GKSGAEKKEEP
-222 GLYSRSLNRMILGIK
+222 GLYTRSLNRMILGTK
-237 DLKGKEL
+237 DLQGKEL
-244 AEAKVEIENVYKRAK
+244 QESKQEIENVYKRAK
-259 NCFKKN
+259 ACFAAN
-265 NSSTAELDKIYEQY
+265 NQSTMALDKIYEQY
-279 KTGKISS
+279 KTGKISAV
-286 EPISAESY
+286 PISAESY
-294 KVKIKENFKGKGL
+294 KVKVEEKFKGKGL
-307 YSIAKTYYE
+307 FAIAQSLYKELGT
-316 KIGNTEIS
+316 TTIS
-324 FTDFYKKIQ
+324 FKDFYKQ
-333 ILNNEPDSIEVGQ
+333 IKDLNNEPDSVEVGQ
-346 EIKLPLIKGVSK
+346 ELKIPAIKEAAK
-358 LKTSESIAALNQKT
+358 LVKTEKTEAANKKVEVNNAEQKESVEK
-372 QTKNISQE
+372 
-380 DNALKNTEE
+380 EE
-389 KPGFWKSIGNGI
+389 KSSIWKRIGNGI

-406 AIGNGIKNA
+406 SIGNWFKNL
-415 CKWVVGF
+415 
-422 FSKKEDKGIEQEE
+422 FSKKEEVEE
-435 DDSSKTPFE
+435 DDSCKTPFQ
-444 RILKRGKIEQM
+444 RLLKKAQIKEM
-455 GELSVINY
+455 GELSVISY
-463 DYTIKQGDNLWSLA
+463 DYTVKQGDNLWKLA

-497 KINIDQHI
+497 KIKIDQHI

-516 GDNLFQIAKK
+516 GDNLFQISKK

-534 KDLNNMEDA
+534 KDLNNIEDV
-543 NQIKADKMIEIPG
+543 NQIKADEMIEIPG

-600 VYNDSDYSIAAN
+600 VYNDSDYSVAAN

-622 NTITEVVDMSSNKKL
+622 NTTTEVVDMSSNKKL
-637 KNRPLLQEKRKV
+637 KNRPLLQEKRRV
-649 NGQVEATRHVFKP
+649 NGQVEATRHVFEP

-685 TDAGATGIDHVE
+685 TDAGTTGIDNVE

-750 NACEKPT
+750 NACETPT

-776 KKLAQMMERNF
+776 EKLAQMMERNF

-849 ERLTNPKLMDRYSDL
+849 ERLTNPKLMDSYSDL
-864 MTKSVVEYFN
+864 MTKSVVEYFS

>member
-1 MIEHVQKKQ
+1 MINYIQKMNDVKTSEVNVPKFNFQ
-10 DIQVSTV
+10 DYEYKSTFNFETAAPRDNYSV
-17 KQVKNTSNVT
+17 KQ
-27 TPTFEFKTEAL
+27 L
-38 KDSYTPKSFCDED
+38 WDED
-51 TKALLMNATK
+51 TKAVLMNATRQM
-61 EIGISNYNPTVLKN
+61 GISNYSPSKLSDDNV
-75 NNIAIAKSQTHLID
+75 AIAKAQTHLID
-89 MIKYYEGDKNY
+89 MLKYFEGDRNY
-100 YYEAFTSSYKDKFG
+100 YYEAYTTPYQDKFKNW
-114 TSTYGFG
+114 THGFG
-121 ELGKKN
+121 ELGKKK

-132 AYEGL
+132 AYEGM
-137 CKKLKQTSKEVKNV
+137 CKKLEQASKEVKNV
-151 LNNRIGKG
+151 LNKRIANG
-159 TYEALPS
+159 TYEALPN

-181 PKISQNA
+181 PKITQNA
-188 ALMQAIKTK
+188 ALMQAIKSK

-211 GKSNAVKKEEP
+211 GKSGAEKKEEP
-222 GLYSRSLNRMILGIK
+222 GLYTRSLNRMILGTK
-237 DLKGKEL
+237 DLQGKEL
-244 AEAKVEIENVYKRAK
+244 QESKQEIENVYKRAK
-259 NCFKKN
+259 ACFAAN
-265 NSSTAELDKIYEQY
+265 NKSTMALDKIYEQY
-279 KTGKISS
+279 KTGKISAV
-286 EPISAESY
+286 PISAESY
-294 KVKIKENFKGKGL
+294 KVKVEEKFKGKGL
-307 YSIAKTYYE
+307 FAIAQSLYKELGT
-316 KIGNTEIS
+316 TTIS
-324 FTDFYKKIQ
+324 FKDFYKQ
-333 ILNNEPDSIEVGQ
+333 IKDLNNEPDSVEVGQ
-346 EIKLPLIKGVSK
+346 ELKIPAIKGAAK
-358 LKTSESIAALNQKT
+358 LTKVEKTVAADKKVDVNNAK
-372 QTKNISQE
+372 QE
-380 DNALKNTEE
+380 ETVENEE
-389 KPGFWKSIGNGI
+389 KPGFWKRIGNGI
-401 VNFFK
+401 ANFFK
-406 AIGNGIKNA
+406 SIGNWFKNL
-415 CKWVVGF
+415 
-422 FSKKEDKGIEQEE
+422 FSKKEEVEE
-435 DDSSKTPFE
+435 DDSCKTPFQ
-444 RILKRGKIEQM
+444 RLLKKAQIKEM
-455 GELSVINY
+455 GELSVISY
-463 DYTIKQGDNLWSLA
+463 DYTVKQGDNLWKLA

-497 KINIDQHI
+497 KIKIDQHI

-516 GDNLFQIAKK
+516 GDNLFQISKK

-534 KDLNNMEDA
+534 KDLNNIEDV
-543 NQIKADKMIEIPG
+543 NQIKADEMIEIPG

-600 VYNDSDYSIAAN
+600 VYNDSDYSVAAN

-622 NTITEVVDMSSNKKL
+622 NTTTEIVDMSSNKKL
-637 KNRPLLQEKRKV
+637 KNRPLLQEKRRV
-649 NGQVEATRHVFKP
+649 NGQVEATRHVFEP

-685 TDAGATGIDHVE
+685 TDAGTTGIDNVE

-750 NACEKPT
+750 NACETPT

-776 KKLAQMMERNF
+776 EKLAQMMERNF

-798 AKDKFTNPATKKQD
+798 AKEKFVNPSTKKQD
-812 YAQSDSANYLVLRE
+812 YAQSESANYLVLRE

-849 ERLTNPKLMDRYSDL
+849 ERLTNPKLMDSYSDL
-864 MTKSVVEYFN
+864 MTKSVIEYFS

>member
-1 MIEHVQKKQ
+1 MINYIQKMNDVKTSDVKVPKFNFQ
-10 DIQVSTV
+10 DYEYKSTFNFETAAPRDNYSV
-17 KQVKNTSNVT
+17 KQ
-27 TPTFEFKTEAL
+27 L
-38 KDSYTPKSFCDED
+38 WDED
-51 TKALLMNATK
+51 TKAVLMNATRQM
-61 EIGISNYNPTVLKN
+61 GISNYSPSKLSDDNV
-75 NNIAIAKSQTHLID
+75 AIAKAQTHLID
-89 MIKYYEGDKNY
+89 MLKYFEGDRNY
-100 YYEAFTSSYKDKFG
+100 YYEAYTTPYQDKFKNW
-114 TSTYGFG
+114 THGFG
-121 ELGKKN
+121 ELGKKK

-132 AYEGL
+132 AYEGM
-137 CKKLKQTSKEVKNV
+137 CKKLEQASKEVKNV
-151 LNNRIGKG
+151 LNKRIANG
-159 TYEALPS
+159 TYEALPN

-181 PKISQNA
+181 PKITQNA
-188 ALMQAIKTK
+188 ALMQAIKSK

-211 GKSNAVKKEEP
+211 GKSGAEKKEEP
-222 GLYSRSLNRMILGIK
+222 GLYTRSLNRMILGTK
-237 DLKGKEL
+237 DLQGKEL
-244 AEAKVEIENVYKRAK
+244 QESKQEIENVYKRAK
-259 NCFKKN
+259 TCFASN
-265 NSSTAELDKIYEQY
+265 NKSTMALDKIYEQY
-279 KTGKISS
+279 KTGKISAV
-286 EPISAESY
+286 PISAESY
-294 KVKIKENFKGKGL
+294 KVKVEEKFKGKGL
-307 YSIAKTYYE
+307 FAIAQSLYKELGT
-316 KIGNTEIS
+316 TTIS
-324 FTDFYKKIQ
+324 FKDFYKQ
-333 ILNNEPDSIEVGQ
+333 IKDLNNEPDSVEVGQ
-346 EIKLPLIKGVSK
+346 ELKIPAIKEAAK
-358 LKTSESIAALNQKT
+358 LTKVEKTVAADKKVDVNNAK
-372 QTKNISQE
+372 QE
-380 DNALKNTEE
+380 ETVENEE
-389 KPGFWKSIGNGI
+389 KPGFWKRIGNGI

-406 AIGNGIKNA
+406 SIGNWFKNL
-415 CKWVVGF
+415 
-422 FSKKEDKGIEQEE
+422 FSKKEEVEE
-435 DDSSKTPFE
+435 DDSCKTPFQ
-444 RILKRGKIEQM
+444 RLLKKAQIKEM
-455 GELSVINY
+455 GELSVISY
-463 DYTIKQGDNLWSLA
+463 DYTVKQGDNLWKLA

-497 KINIDQHI
+497 KIKIDQHI

-516 GDNLFQIAKK
+516 GDNLFQISKK

-534 KDLNNMEDA
+534 KDLNNIEDV
-543 NQIKADKMIEIPG
+543 NQIKADEMIEIPG

-600 VYNDSDYSIAAN
+600 VYNDSDYSVAAN

-622 NTITEVVDMSSNKKL
+622 NTTTEVVDMSSNKKL
-637 KNRPLLQEKRKV
+637 KNRPLLQEKRRV
-649 NGQVEATRHVFKP
+649 NGQVEATRHVFEP

-685 TDAGATGIDHVE
+685 TDAGTTGIDNVE

-750 NACEKPT
+750 NACETPT

-776 KKLAQMMERNF
+776 EKLAQMMERNF

-798 AKDKFTNPATKKQD
+798 AKEKFINPSTKKQD
-812 YAQSDSANYLVLRE
+812 YAQSESANYLVLRE

-849 ERLTNPKLMDRYSDL
+849 ERLTNPKLMDSYSDL
-864 MTKSVVEYFN
+864 MTKSVIEYFS

>member
-1 MIEHVQKKQ
+1 MNDVKTSEVKVPKFNFQ
-10 DIQVSTV
+10 DYEYKSTFNFETAAPRDNYSV
-17 KQVKNTSNVT
+17 KQ
-27 TPTFEFKTEAL
+27 L
-38 KDSYTPKSFCDED
+38 WDED
-51 TKALLMNATK
+51 TKAVLMNATRQM
-61 EIGISNYNPTVLKN
+61 GISNYSPSKLSDDNV
-75 NNIAIAKSQTHLID
+75 AIAKAQTHLID
-89 MIKYYEGDKNY
+89 MLKYFEGDRNY
-100 YYEAFTSSYKDKFG
+100 YYEAYTTPYQDKFKNW
-114 TSTYGFG
+114 THGFG
-121 ELGKKN
+121 ELGKKK

-132 AYEGL
+132 AYEGM
-137 CKKLKQTSKEVKNV
+137 CKKLEQASKEVKNV
-151 LNNRIGKG
+151 LNKRIANG
-159 TYEALPS
+159 TYEALPN

-181 PKISQNA
+181 PKITQNA
-188 ALMQAIKTK
+188 ALMQAIKSK

-211 GKSNAVKKEEP
+211 GKSGAEKKEEP
-222 GLYSRSLNRMILGIK
+222 GLYTRSLNRMILGTK
-237 DLKGKEL
+237 DLQGKEL
-244 AEAKVEIENVYKRAK
+244 QESKQEIENVYKRAK
-259 NCFKKN
+259 ACFAAN
-265 NSSTAELDKIYEQY
+265 NKSTMALDKIYEQY
-279 KTGKISS
+279 KTGKISAV
-286 EPISAESY
+286 PISAESY
-294 KVKIKENFKGKGL
+294 KVKVEEKFKGKGL
-307 YSIAKTYYE
+307 FAIAQAMYKELGT
-316 KIGNTEIS
+316 TTMS
-324 FTDFYKKIQ
+324 FNEFYKQ
-333 ILNNEPDSIEVGQ
+333 IKDLNNEPDSVEVGQ
-346 EIKLPLIKGVSK
+346 ELKIPAIKEAAK
-358 LKTSESIAALNQKT
+358 LVKTEKTEAANKKVEVNNAEQKESVEK
-372 QTKNISQE
+372 
-380 DNALKNTEE
+380 EE
-389 KPGFWKSIGNGI
+389 KSSIWKRIGNGI

-406 AIGNGIKNA
+406 SIGNWFKNL
-415 CKWVVGF
+415 
-422 FSKKEDKGIEQEE
+422 FSKKEEVEE
-435 DDSSKTPFE
+435 DDSCKTPFQ
-444 RILKRGKIEQM
+444 RLLKKAQIKEM
-455 GELSVINY
+455 GELSVISY
-463 DYTIKQGDNLWSLA
+463 DYTVKQGDNLWKLA

-497 KINIDQHI
+497 KIKIDQHI

-516 GDNLFQIAKK
+516 GDNLFQISKK

-534 KDLNNMEDA
+534 KDLNNIEDV
-543 NQIKADKMIEIPG
+543 NQIKADEMIEIPG

-600 VYNDSDYSIAAN
+600 VYNDSDYSVAAN

-622 NTITEVVDMSSNKKL
+622 NTTTEVVDMSSNKKL
-637 KNRPLLQEKRKV
+637 KNRPLLQEKRRV
-649 NGQVEATRHVFKP
+649 NGQVEATRHVFEP

-685 TDAGATGIDHVE
+685 TDAGTTGIDNVE

-750 NACEKPT
+750 NACETPT

-768 HLDITKKS
+768 HLDITKNS
-776 KKLAQMMERNF
+776 EKLAQMMERNF

-798 AKDKFTNPATKKQD
+798 AKDKFINPSTKEQD

-849 ERLTNPKLMDRYSDL
+849 ERLTNPKLMDSYSDL
-864 MTKSVVEYFN
+864 MTKSVIEYFS

>member
-1 MIEHVQKKQ
+1 MINYIQKMNDVKTSEVKVPKFNFQ
-10 DIQVSTV
+10 DYEYKSMFNFETAAPRDNYSV
-17 KQVKNTSNVT
+17 KQ
-27 TPTFEFKTEAL
+27 L
-38 KDSYTPKSFCDED
+38 WDED
-51 TKALLMNATK
+51 TKAVLMNATRQM
-61 EIGISNYNPTVLKN
+61 GISNYSPSKLSDDNV
-75 NNIAIAKSQTHLID
+75 AIAKAQTHLID
-89 MIKYYEGDKNY
+89 MLKYFEGDRNY
-100 YYEAFTSSYKDKFG
+100 YYEAYTTPYQDKFKNW
-114 TSTYGFG
+114 THGFG
-121 ELGKKN
+121 ELGKKK

-132 AYEGL
+132 AYEGM
-137 CKKLKQTSKEVKNV
+137 CKKLEQASKEVKNV
-151 LNNRIGKG
+151 LNKRIANG
-159 TYEALPS
+159 TYEALPN

-181 PKISQNA
+181 PKITQNA
-188 ALMQAIKTK
+188 ALMQAIKSK

-211 GKSNAVKKEEP
+211 GKSGAEKKEEP
-222 GLYSRSLNRMILGIK
+222 GLYTRSLNRMILGTK
-237 DLKGKEL
+237 DLQGKEL
-244 AEAKVEIENVYKRAK
+244 QESKQEIENVYKRAK
-259 NCFKKN
+259 ACFAAN
-265 NSSTAELDKIYEQY
+265 NKSTMALDKIYEQY
-279 KTGKISS
+279 KTGKISAV
-286 EPISAESY
+286 PISAESY
-294 KVKIKENFKGKGL
+294 KVKVEEKFKGKGL
-307 YSIAKTYYE
+307 FAIAQAMYKELGT
-316 KIGNTEIS
+316 TTMS
-324 FTDFYKKIQ
+324 FNEFYKQ
-333 ILNNEPDSIEVGQ
+333 IKDLNNEPDSVEVGQ
-346 EIKLPLIKGVSK
+346 ELKIPAIKEAAK
-358 LKTSESIAALNQKT
+358 LVKTEKTEAANKKVEVNNAEQKESVEK
-372 QTKNISQE
+372 
-380 DNALKNTEE
+380 EE
-389 KPGFWKSIGNGI
+389 KSSIWKRIGNGI

-406 AIGNGIKNA
+406 SIGNWFKNL
-415 CKWVVGF
+415 
-422 FSKKEDKGIEQEE
+422 FSKKEEVEE
-435 DDSSKTPFE
+435 DDSCKTPFQ
-444 RILKRGKIEQM
+444 RLLKKAQIKEM
-455 GELSVINY
+455 GELSVISY
-463 DYTIKQGDNLWSLA
+463 DYTVKQGDNLWKLA

-497 KINIDQHI
+497 KIKIDQHI

-516 GDNLFQIAKK
+516 GDNLFQISKK

-534 KDLNNMEDA
+534 KDLNNIEDV
-543 NQIKADKMIEIPG
+543 NQIKADEMIEIPG

-571 KQMEVSVDDLK
+571 KQMEVSVEDLK

-600 VYNDSDYSIAAN
+600 VYNDSDYSVAAN

-622 NTITEVVDMSSNKKL
+622 NTTTEVVDMSSNKKL
-637 KNRPLLQEKRKV
+637 KNRPLLQEKRRV
-649 NGQVEATRHVFKP
+649 NGQVEATRHVFEP

-685 TDAGATGIDHVE
+685 TDAGTTGIDNVE

-750 NACEKPT
+750 NACETPT

-776 KKLAQMMERNF
+776 EKLAQMMERNF

-798 AKDKFTNPATKKQD
+798 AKEKFINPSTKKQD

-849 ERLTNPKLMDRYSDL
+849 ERLTNPKLMDSYSDL
-864 MTKSVVEYFN
+864 MTKSVVEYFS

>member
-1 MIEHVQKKQ
+1 MINYIQKMNDVKTSEVKVPKFNFQ
-10 DIQVSTV
+10 DYEYKSTFNFETAAPRDNYSV
-17 KQVKNTSNVT
+17 KQ
-27 TPTFEFKTEAL
+27 L
-38 KDSYTPKSFCDED
+38 WDED
-51 TKALLMNATK
+51 TKAVLMNATRQM
-61 EIGISNYNPTVLKN
+61 GISNYSPSKLSDDNV
-75 NNIAIAKSQTHLID
+75 AIAKAQTHLID
-89 MIKYYEGDKNY
+89 MLKYFEGDRNY
-100 YYEAFTSSYKDKFG
+100 YYEAYTTPYQDKFKNW
-114 TSTYGFG
+114 THGFG
-121 ELGKKN
+121 ELGKKK

-132 AYEGL
+132 AYEGM
-137 CKKLKQTSKEVKNV
+137 CKKLEQASKEVKNV
-151 LNNRIGKG
+151 LNKRIADG
-159 TYEALPS
+159 TYEALPN

-181 PKISQNA
+181 PKITQNA
-188 ALMQAIKTK
+188 ALMQAIKSK

-211 GKSNAVKKEEP
+211 GKSGAEKKEEP
-222 GLYSRSLNRMILGIK
+222 GLYTRSLNRMILGSK
-237 DLKGKEL
+237 DLQGKEL
-244 AEAKVEIENVYKRAK
+244 EESKQEIENVYKRAK
-259 NCFKKN
+259 ACFAAN
-265 NSSTAELDKIYEQY
+265 NKSTMALDKIYEQY
-279 KTGKISS
+279 KTGKISAV
-286 EPISAESY
+286 PISAESY
-294 KVKIKENFKGKGL
+294 KVKVEEKFKGKGL
-307 YSIAKTYYE
+307 FAIAQSLYKELGT
-316 KIGNTEIS
+316 TTIS
-324 FTDFYKKIQ
+324 FKDFYKQ
-333 ILNNEPDSIEVGQ
+333 IKDLNNEPDSVEVGQ
-346 EIKLPLIKGVSK
+346 ELKIPAIKSAAK
-358 LKTSESIAALNQKT
+358 LAKTEKTEAANKKVEVNNAEQNESVEK
-372 QTKNISQE
+372 
-380 DNALKNTEE
+380 EE
-389 KPGFWKSIGNGI
+389 KSSIWKRIGNGI

-406 AIGNGIKNA
+406 SIGNWFKNL
-415 CKWVVGF
+415 
-422 FSKKEDKGIEQEE
+422 FSKKEEVEE
-435 DDSSKTPFE
+435 DDSCKTPFQ
-444 RILKRGKIEQM
+444 RLLKKAQIKEM
-455 GELSVINY
+455 GELSVISY
-463 DYTIKQGDNLWSLA
+463 DYTVKQGDNLWKLA

-497 KINIDQHI
+497 KIKIDQHI

-516 GDNLFQIAKK
+516 GDNLFQISKK

-534 KDLNNMEDA
+534 KDLNNIEDV
-543 NQIKADKMIEIPG
+543 NQIKADEMIEIPG

-600 VYNDSDYSIAAN
+600 VYNDSDYSVAAN

-622 NTITEVVDMSSNKKL
+622 NTTTEVVDMSSNKKL
-637 KNRPLLQEKRKV
+637 KNRPLLQEKRRV
-649 NGQVEATRHVFKP
+649 NGQVEATRHVFEP

-685 TDAGATGIDHVE
+685 TDAGTTGIDNVE

-750 NACEKPT
+750 NACETPT
-757 QDRTQVYFSKN
+757 KDRTQVYFSKN

-776 KKLAQMMERNF
+776 EKLAQMMERNF

-798 AKDKFTNPATKKQD
+798 AKDKFINPSTKEQD
-812 YAQSDSANYLVLRE
+812 YAQSESANYLVLRE

-849 ERLTNPKLMDRYSDL
+849 ERLTNPKLMDSYSDL
-864 MTKSVVEYFN
+864 MTKSVVEYFS

>member
-1 MIEHVQKKQ
+1 MINYIQKMNDVKTSEVKVPKFNFQ
-10 DIQVSTV
+10 DYEYKSTFNFETAAPRDNYSV
-17 KQVKNTSNVT
+17 KQ
-27 TPTFEFKTEAL
+27 L
-38 KDSYTPKSFCDED
+38 WDED
-51 TKALLMNATK
+51 TKAVLMNATRQM
-61 EIGISNYNPTVLKN
+61 GISNYSPSKLTDDNV
-75 NNIAIAKSQTHLID
+75 AIAKAQTHLID
-89 MIKYYEGDKNY
+89 MLKYFEGDRNY
-100 YYEAFTSSYKDKFG
+100 YYEAYTTPYQDKFKNW
-114 TSTYGFG
+114 THGFG
-121 ELGKKN
+121 ELGKKK

-132 AYEGL
+132 AYEGM
-137 CKKLKQTSKEVKNV
+137 CKKLEQASKEVKNV
-151 LNNRIGKG
+151 LNKRIANG
-159 TYEALPS
+159 TYEALPN

-181 PKISQNA
+181 PKITQNA
-188 ALMQAIKTK
+188 ALMQAIKSK

-211 GKSNAVKKEEP
+211 GKSGAEKKEEP
-222 GLYSRSLNRMILGIK
+222 GLYTRSLNRMILGTK
-237 DLKGKEL
+237 DLQGKEL
-244 AEAKVEIENVYKRAK
+244 QESKQEIENVYKRAK
-259 NCFKKN
+259 ACFAAN
-265 NSSTAELDKIYEQY
+265 NKSTMALDKIYEQY
-279 KTGKISS
+279 KTGKISAV
-286 EPISAESY
+286 PISAESY
-294 KVKIKENFKGKGL
+294 KVKVEEKFKGKGL
-307 YSIAKTYYE
+307 FAIAQAIYKELGT
-316 KIGNTEIS
+316 TTMS
-324 FTDFYKKIQ
+324 FKEFYKQ
-333 ILNNEPDSIEVGQ
+333 IKDLNNEPDSVEVGQ
-346 EIKLPLIKGVSK
+346 ELKIPAIKEAAK
-358 LKTSESIAALNQKT
+358 LVKTEKTEAANKKVEVNNAEQKESVEK
-372 QTKNISQE
+372 
-380 DNALKNTEE
+380 EE
-389 KPGFWKSIGNGI
+389 KSSIWKRIGNGI

-406 AIGNGIKNA
+406 SIGNWFKN
-415 CKWVVGF
+415 F
-422 FSKKEDKGIEQEE
+422 FSKKEEVEE
-435 DDSSKTPFE
+435 DDSCKTPFQ
-444 RILKRGKIEQM
+444 RLLKKAQIKEM
-455 GELSVINY
+455 GELSVISY
-463 DYTIKQGDNLWSLA
+463 DYTVKQGDNLWKLA

-497 KINIDQHI
+497 KIKIDQHI

-516 GDNLFQIAKK
+516 GDNLFQISKK

-534 KDLNNMEDA
+534 KDLNNIEDV
-543 NQIKADKMIEIPG
+543 NQIKADEMIEIPG

-600 VYNDSDYSIAAN
+600 VYNDSDYSVAAN
-612 KKKVTVDKAT
+612 KKKITVDKAT
-622 NTITEVVDMSSNKKL
+622 NTTTEVVDMSSNKKL
-637 KNRPLLQEKRKV
+637 KNRPLLQEKRRV
-649 NGQVEATRHVFKP
+649 NGQVEATRHVFEP

-685 TDAGATGIDHVE
+685 TDAGTTGIDNVE

-750 NACEKPT
+750 NACETPT

-776 KKLAQMMERNF
+776 EKLAQMMERNF

-798 AKDKFTNPATKKQD
+798 AKEKFINPSTKEQD

-849 ERLTNPKLMDRYSDL
+849 ERLTNPKLMDSYSDL
-864 MTKSVVEYFN
+864 MTKSVVEYFS

>member
-1 MIEHVQKKQ
+1 MINYIQKMNDVKTSEVKVPKFNFQ
-10 DIQVSTV
+10 DYEYKSTFNFETAAPRDNYSV
-17 KQVKNTSNVT
+17 KQ
-27 TPTFEFKTEAL
+27 L
-38 KDSYTPKSFCDED
+38 WDED
-51 TKALLMNATK
+51 TKAVLMNATRQM
-61 EIGISNYNPTVLKN
+61 GISNYSPSKLSDDNV
-75 NNIAIAKSQTHLID
+75 AIAKAQTHLID
-89 MIKYYEGDKNY
+89 MLKYFEGDRNY
-100 YYEAFTSSYKDKFG
+100 YYEAYTTPYQDKFKNW
-114 TSTYGFG
+114 THGFG
-121 ELGKKN
+121 ELGKKK

-132 AYEGL
+132 AYEGM
-137 CKKLKQTSKEVKNV
+137 CKKLEQASKEVKNV
-151 LNNRIGKG
+151 LNKRIANG
-159 TYEALPS
+159 TYEALPN

-181 PKISQNA
+181 PKITQNA
-188 ALMQAIKTK
+188 ALMQAIKSK

-211 GKSNAVKKEEP
+211 GKSGAEKKEEP
-222 GLYSRSLNRMILGIK
+222 GLYTRSLNRMILGTK
-237 DLKGKEL
+237 DLQGKEL
-244 AEAKVEIENVYKRAK
+244 QESKQEIENVYKRAK
-259 NCFKKN
+259 ACFAAN
-265 NSSTAELDKIYEQY
+265 NKSTMALDKIYEQY
-279 KTGKISS
+279 KTGKISAV
-286 EPISAESY
+286 PISAESY
-294 KVKIKENFKGKGL
+294 KVKVEEKFKGKGL
-307 YSIAKTYYE
+307 FAIAQAMYKELGT
-316 KIGNTEIS
+316 TTMS
-324 FTDFYKKIQ
+324 FNEFYKQ
-333 ILNNEPDSIEVGQ
+333 IKDLNNEPDSVEVGQ
-346 EIKLPLIKGVSK
+346 ELKIPAIKEAAK
-358 LKTSESIAALNQKT
+358 LVKTGKTEAANKKVEVNNAEQKESVEK
-372 QTKNISQE
+372 
-380 DNALKNTEE
+380 EE
-389 KPGFWKSIGNGI
+389 KSSIWKRIGNGI

-406 AIGNGIKNA
+406 SIGNWFKNL
-415 CKWVVGF
+415 
-422 FSKKEDKGIEQEE
+422 FSNKDEVEE
-435 DDSSKTPFE
+435 DDSCKTPFQ
-444 RILKRGKIEQM
+444 RLLKKAQIKEM
-455 GELSVINY
+455 GELSVISY
-463 DYTIKQGDNLWSLA
+463 DYTVKQGDNLWKLA

-497 KINIDQHI
+497 KIKIDQHI

-516 GDNLFQIAKK
+516 GDNLFQISKK

-534 KDLNNMEDA
+534 KDLNNIEDV
-543 NQIKADKMIEIPG
+543 NQIKADEMIEIPG

-600 VYNDSDYSIAAN
+600 VYNDSDYSVAAN

-622 NTITEVVDMSSNKKL
+622 NTTTEIVDMSSNKKL
-637 KNRPLLQEKRKV
+637 KNRPLLQEKRRV
-649 NGQVEATRHVFKP
+649 NGQVEATRHVFEP

-685 TDAGATGIDHVE
+685 TDAGTTGIDNVE

-750 NACEKPT
+750 NACETPT

-776 KKLAQMMERNF
+776 EKLAQMMERNF

-798 AKDKFTNPATKKQD
+798 AKEKFINPSTKKQD
-812 YAQSDSANYLVLRE
+812 YAQSETANYLVLRE

-849 ERLTNPKLMDRYSDL
+849 ERLTNPKLMDSYSDL
-864 MTKSVVEYFN
+864 MTKSVIEYFS

>member
-1 MIEHVQKKQ
+1 MINYIQKMNDVKTSEVKVPKFNFQ
-10 DIQVSTV
+10 DYEYKSTFNFETAAPRDNYSV
-17 KQVKNTSNVT
+17 KQ
-27 TPTFEFKTEAL
+27 L
-38 KDSYTPKSFCDED
+38 WDED
-51 TKALLMNATK
+51 TKAVLMNATRQM
-61 EIGISNYNPTVLKN
+61 GISNYSPSKLSDDNV
-75 NNIAIAKSQTHLID
+75 AIAKAQTHLID
-89 MIKYYEGDKNY
+89 MLKYFEGDRNY
-100 YYEAFTSSYKDKFG
+100 YYEAYTTPYQDKFKNW
-114 TSTYGFG
+114 THGFG
-121 ELGKKN
+121 ELGKKK

-132 AYEGL
+132 AYEGM
-137 CKKLKQTSKEVKNV
+137 CKKLEQASKEVKNV
-151 LNNRIGKG
+151 LNKRIANG
-159 TYEALPS
+159 TYEALPN

-181 PKISQNA
+181 PKITQNA
-188 ALMQAIKTK
+188 ALMQAIKSK

-211 GKSNAVKKEEP
+211 GKSGAEKKEEP
-222 GLYSRSLNRMILGIK
+222 GLYTRSLNRMILGTK
-237 DLKGKEL
+237 DLQGKEL
-244 AEAKVEIENVYKRAK
+244 QESKQEIENVYKRSKA
-259 NCFKKN
+259 CFAAN
-265 NSSTAELDKIYEQY
+265 NKSTMALDKIYEQY
-279 KTGKISS
+279 KTGKISAV
-286 EPISAESY
+286 PISAESY
-294 KVKIKENFKGKGL
+294 KVKVEEKFKGKGL
-307 YSIAKTYYE
+307 FAIAQAMYKELGT
-316 KIGNTEIS
+316 TTMS
-324 FTDFYKKIQ
+324 FNEFYKQ
-333 ILNNEPDSIEVGQ
+333 IKDLNNEPDSVEVGQ
-346 EIKLPLIKGVSK
+346 ELKIPAIKEAAK
-358 LKTSESIAALNQKT
+358 LVKTGKTEAANKKVEVNNAEQKESVEK
-372 QTKNISQE
+372 
-380 DNALKNTEE
+380 EE
-389 KPGFWKSIGNGI
+389 KSSIWKRIGNGI

-406 AIGNGIKNA
+406 SIGNWFKNL
-415 CKWVVGF
+415 
-422 FSKKEDKGIEQEE
+422 FSKKEEVEE
-435 DDSSKTPFE
+435 DDSCKTPFQ
-444 RILKRGKIEQM
+444 RLLKKAQIKEM
-455 GELSVINY
+455 GELSVISY
-463 DYTIKQGDNLWSLA
+463 DYTVKQGDNLWKLA

-497 KINIDQHI
+497 KIKIDQHI

-516 GDNLFQIAKK
+516 GDNLFQISKK

-534 KDLNNMEDA
+534 KDLNNIEDV
-543 NQIKADKMIEIPG
+543 NQIKADEMIEIPG

-571 KQMEVSVDDLK
+571 KQMEVSVNDLK

-600 VYNDSDYSIAAN
+600 VYNDSDYSVAAN

-622 NTITEVVDMSSNKKL
+622 NTTTEVVDMSSNKKL
-637 KNRPLLQEKRKV
+637 KNRPLLQEKRRV
-649 NGQVEATRHVFKP
+649 NGQVEATRHVFEP

-685 TDAGATGIDHVE
+685 TDAGTTGIDNVE

-750 NACEKPT
+750 NACETPT

-776 KKLAQMMERNF
+776 EKLAQMMERNF

-798 AKDKFTNPATKKQD
+798 AKEKFINPSTKKQD

-849 ERLTNPKLMDRYSDL
+849 ERLTNPKLMDSYSDL
-864 MTKSVVEYFN
+864 MTKSVVEYFS

>member
-1 MIEHVQKKQ
+1 MINYIQKMNDVKTSEVKVPKFNFQ
-10 DIQVSTV
+10 DYEYKSTFNFETAAPRDNYSV
-17 KQVKNTSNVT
+17 KQ
-27 TPTFEFKTEAL
+27 L
-38 KDSYTPKSFCDED
+38 WDED
-51 TKALLMNATK
+51 TKAVLMNATRQM
-61 EIGISNYNPTVLKN
+61 GISNYSPSKLTDDNV
-75 NNIAIAKSQTHLID
+75 AIAKAQTHLID
-89 MIKYYEGDKNY
+89 MLKYFEGDRNY
-100 YYEAFTSSYKDKFG
+100 YYEAYTTPYQDKFKNW
-114 TSTYGFG
+114 THGFG
-121 ELGKKN
+121 ELGKKK

-132 AYEGL
+132 AYEGM
-137 CKKLKQTSKEVKNV
+137 CKKLEQASKEVKNV
-151 LNNRIGKG
+151 LNKRIANG
-159 TYEALPS
+159 TYEALPN

-181 PKISQNA
+181 PKITQNA
-188 ALMQAIKTK
+188 ALMQAIKSK

-211 GKSNAVKKEEP
+211 GKSGAEKKEEP
-222 GLYSRSLNRMILGIK
+222 GLYTRSLNRMILGTK
-237 DLKGKEL
+237 DLQGKEL
-244 AEAKVEIENVYKRAK
+244 QESKQEIENVYKRAK
-259 NCFKKN
+259 ACFAAN
-265 NSSTAELDKIYEQY
+265 NKSTMALDKIYEQY
-279 KTGKISS
+279 KTGKISAV
-286 EPISAESY
+286 PISAESY
-294 KVKIKENFKGKGL
+294 KVKVEEKFKGKGL
-307 YSIAKTYYE
+307 FAIAQAMYKELGT
-316 KIGNTEIS
+316 TTMS
-324 FTDFYKKIQ
+324 FNEFYKQ
-333 ILNNEPDSIEVGQ
+333 IKDLNNEPDSVEVGQ
-346 EIKLPLIKGVSK
+346 ELKIPAIKEAAK
-358 LKTSESIAALNQKT
+358 LVKTEKTEAANKKVEVNNAEQKESVEK
-372 QTKNISQE
+372 
-380 DNALKNTEE
+380 EE
-389 KPGFWKSIGNGI
+389 KSSIWKRIGNGI

-406 AIGNGIKNA
+406 SIGNWFKN
-415 CKWVVGF
+415 F
-422 FSKKEDKGIEQEE
+422 FSKKEEVEE
-435 DDSSKTPFE
+435 DDSCKTPFQ
-444 RILKRGKIEQM
+444 RLLKKAQIKEM
-455 GELSVINY
+455 GELSVISY
-463 DYTIKQGDNLWSLA
+463 DYTVKQGDNLWKLA

-497 KINIDQHI
+497 KIKIDQHI

-516 GDNLFQIAKK
+516 GDNLFQISKK

-534 KDLNNMEDA
+534 KDLNNIEDV
-543 NQIKADKMIEIPG
+543 NQIKADEMIEIPG

-600 VYNDSDYSIAAN
+600 VYNDSDYSVAAN

-622 NTITEVVDMSSNKKL
+622 NTTTEVVDMSSNKKL
-637 KNRPLLQEKRKV
+637 KNRPLLQEKRRV
-649 NGQVEATRHVFKP
+649 NGQVEATRHVFEP

-685 TDAGATGIDHVE
+685 TDAGTPGIDNVE

-750 NACEKPT
+750 NACETPT

-776 KKLAQMMERNF
+776 EKLAQMMERNF

-798 AKDKFTNPATKKQD
+798 AKEKFINPSTKEQD

-849 ERLTNPKLMDRYSDL
+849 ERLTNPKLMDSYSDL
-864 MTKSVVEYFN
+864 MTKSVVEYFS

>member
-1 MIEHVQKKQ
+1 MINYIQKMNDVKTSEVKVPKFNFQ
-10 DIQVSTV
+10 DYEYKSTFNFETAAPRDNYSV
-17 KQVKNTSNVT
+17 KQ
-27 TPTFEFKTEAL
+27 L
-38 KDSYTPKSFCDED
+38 WDED
-51 TKALLMNATK
+51 TKAVLMNATRQM
-61 EIGISNYNPTVLKN
+61 GISNYSPSKLSDDNV
-75 NNIAIAKSQTHLID
+75 AIAKAQTHLID
-89 MIKYYEGDKNY
+89 MLKYFEGDRNY
-100 YYEAFTSSYKDKFG
+100 YYEAYTTPYQDKFKNW
-114 TSTYGFG
+114 THGFG
-121 ELGKKN
+121 ELGKKK

-132 AYEGL
+132 AYEGM
-137 CKKLKQTSKEVKNV
+137 CKKLEQASKEVKNV
-151 LNNRIGKG
+151 LNKRIANG
-159 TYEALPS
+159 TYEALPN

-181 PKISQNA
+181 PKITQNA
-188 ALMQAIKTK
+188 ALMQAIKSK

-211 GKSNAVKKEEP
+211 GKSGAEKKEEP
-222 GLYSRSLNRMILGIK
+222 GLYTRSLNRMILGTK
-237 DLKGKEL
+237 DLQGKEL
-244 AEAKVEIENVYKRAK
+244 QESKQEIENVYKRAK
-259 NCFKKN
+259 ACFAAN
-265 NSSTAELDKIYEQY
+265 NKSTMALDKIYEQY
-279 KTGKISS
+279 KTGKISAA
-286 EPISAESY
+286 PISAESY
-294 KVKIKENFKGKGL
+294 KVKVEEKFKGKGL
-307 YSIAKTYYE
+307 FAIAQAMYKELGT
-316 KIGNTEIS
+316 TTMS
-324 FTDFYKKIQ
+324 FNEFYKQ
-333 ILNNEPDSIEVGQ
+333 IKDLNNEPDSVEVGQ
-346 EIKLPLIKGVSK
+346 ELKIPAIKEAAK
-358 LKTSESIAALNQKT
+358 LVKTEKTEAANKKVEVNNAEQKESVEK
-372 QTKNISQE
+372 
-380 DNALKNTEE
+380 EE
-389 KPGFWKSIGNGI
+389 KSSIWKRIGNGI

-406 AIGNGIKNA
+406 SIGNWFKNL
-415 CKWVVGF
+415 
-422 FSKKEDKGIEQEE
+422 FSKKEEVEE
-435 DDSSKTPFE
+435 DDSCKTPFQ
-444 RILKRGKIEQM
+444 RLLKKAQIKEM
-455 GELSVINY
+455 GELSLISY
-463 DYTIKQGDNLWSLA
+463 DYTVKQGDNLWKLA

-497 KINIDQHI
+497 KIKIDQHI

-516 GDNLFQIAKK
+516 GDNLFQISKK

-534 KDLNNMEDA
+534 KDLNNIEDV
-543 NQIKADKMIEIPG
+543 NQIKADEMIEIPG

-600 VYNDSDYSIAAN
+600 VYNDSDYSVAAN

-622 NTITEVVDMSSNKKL
+622 NTTTEVVDMSSNKKL
-637 KNRPLLQEKRKV
+637 KNRPLLQEKRRV
-649 NGQVEATRHVFKP
+649 NGQVEATRHVFEP

-685 TDAGATGIDHVE
+685 TDAGTPGIDNVE

-705 NAIRLTNRLCRQ
+705 NAIRLTKRLCRH

-750 NACEKPT
+750 NACETPT

-776 KKLAQMMERNF
+776 EKLAQMMERNF

-798 AKDKFTNPATKKQD
+798 AKEKFINPSTKEQD

-849 ERLTNPKLMDRYSDL
+849 ERLTNPKLMDSYSDL
-864 MTKSVVEYFN
+864 MTKSVVEYFS